1 MNKMERRTT
10 SQESDEIA
18 NKKRKA
24 VLSKIETMGDDEI
37 QLFYQSLFKE
47 EIMKSFDSLPSPKH
61 KPSDA
66 EIDAAITQKRKQNGF
81 YK

>member
-1 MNKMERRTT
+1 MERKIVLD
-10 SQESDEIA
+10 EFDEIV

-24 VLSKIETMGDDEI
+24 VLSKIENMRDDDI
-37 QLFYQSLFKE
+37 QLLYQSLFKE
-47 EIMKSFDSLPSPKH
+47 DIIKSFDSLPLPKR

-81 YK
+81 YQ